1 MAYRIVLPLFL
12 VLFAGTLFSA
22 QSVPQ
27 IPAHLQPPA
36 GEHLFLT
43 VQGKGDQV
51 YTCKQGVTRNAWYL
65 SAPDAQLFYTD
76 GKPFGKH
83 FAGPTWQAIDGSR
96 ITGKAVADLPSPDAN
111 SIPWL
116 LLQVV
121 NHEGTG
127 VLSHATSV
135 QRINTKG
142 GKAPDSGCNATDM
155 GKELRVPYSA
165 DYLFYEP
172 K

>member
-1 MAYRIVLPLFL
+1 MRFRIVVPLIPVFL
-12 VLFAGTLFSA
+12 AAAGLFPA
-22 QSVPQ
+22 QQQ
-27 IPAHLQPPA
+27 IPARLQPPA

-43 VQGKGDQV
+43 LHAKGDQV
-51 YTCKQGVTRNAWYL
+51 YTCKTGVTRITWYL
-65 SAPDAQLFYTD
+65 TAPDAQLFYTD
-76 GKPFGKH
+76 GKLFGKH
-83 FAGPTWQAIDGSR
+83 SAGPTWQASDGSR
-96 ITGKAVADLPSPDAN
+96 VTGKAIADMPSSEPS

-121 NHEGTG
+121 SHEGTG
-127 VLSHATSV
+127 VLSHATSI

-142 GKAPDSGCNATDM
+142 GKAPDSGCDARDT